1 MCLFGDKVSRN
12 FNTKQQFVVFLL
24 HFICIIVTLRKIS
37 KQYSNLNQKS
47 MKKSVFLSLAA
58 IVAGLCLTSC
68 GSKTAGNAEGADSLT
83 LSGLNPVDFASDS
96 TSLYVISNKNGMEV
110 CFTNFGGRIVSIMV
124 PDKDGNMTDVCLGH
138 DNIADYEKFGAEG
151 CNFGALIGRY
161 GNRIAKGQFTL
172 DGESYQLPI
181 NNGPNS
187 LHGGGPIA
195 FHNRI
200 WEAEPI
206 NDSSIAFSTTSA
218 DGEDGYPGNIK
229 VTVTYVVTEDNGL
242 QISYFATTDKAT
254 VLNLTNHCYFNL
266 SGDGSKDC
274 LDEVL
279 WLDADQFT
287 AVDADVAVTGEVLDV
302 EGTPFDFRTPTAIG
316 DRIDDETSEQIVNGH
331 GYDHNWILN
340 TKGDITKPFATL
352 YDPNS
357 GIQMDMFTD
366 QPGVQF
372 YAGNFLDGSFVGKK
386 GVKYPRRSAFCF
398 ETQHYPDS
406 PNHPEWPTTTLRPG
420 EEYTTTT
427 LYKFS
432 TK

>member
-1 MCLFGDKVSRN
+1 
-12 FNTKQQFVVFLL
+12 
-24 HFICIIVTLRKIS
+24 
-37 KQYSNLNQKS
+37 
-47 MKKSVFLSLAA
+47 MKKKIFPVLAA
-58 IVAGLCLTSC
+58 IAAGLCLTAC
-68 GSKTAGNAEGADSLT
+68 GSKTEAGTQSGDSLT
-83 LSGLNPVDFASDS
+83 LSGLNPADFASDS
-96 TSLYVISNKNGMEV
+96 TALYVLRNEAGMEV

-124 PDKDGNMTDVCLGH
+124 PDKEGNMTDVCLGH
-138 DNIADYEKFGAEG
+138 DNIADYVKYGAEG

-172 DGESYQLPI
+172 DGENYQLPI

-200 WEAEPI
+200 WQANPI
-206 NDSSIAFSTTSA
+206 DEQNLEFSTTSP
-218 DGEDGYPGNIK
+218 DGEDGYPGNIDVK
-229 VTVTYVVTEDNGL
+229 VTYTLTDDNAL
-242 QISYFATTDKAT
+242 QIMYTATTDKAT

-266 SGDGSKDC
+266 SGDPSKDC

-279 WLDADQFT
+279 QLDADQFT
-287 AVDADVAVTGEVLDV
+287 AVDPDVAVTGEVLSV

-316 DRIDDETSEQIVNGH
+316 ERIDDETSEQIVNGH

-340 TKGDITKPFATL
+340 GAGEVTSTPRSFGTL

-357 GIQMDMFTD
+357 GIQMEMFTD

-406 PNHPEWPTTTLRPG
+406 PNHPEWPSTTLRPG
-420 EEYTTTT
+420 EVYLTYTI
-427 LYKFS
+427 YKFT

>member
-1 MCLFGDKVSRN
+1 
-12 FNTKQQFVVFLL
+12 
-24 HFICIIVTLRKIS
+24 
-37 KQYSNLNQKS
+37 
-47 MKKSVFLSLAA
+47 MKKNLFLGLAA
-58 IVAGLCLTSC
+58 IVAGLCLTAC
-68 GSKTAGNAEGADSLT
+68 EGKTADSQESADSLT
-83 LSGLNPVDFASDS
+83 LSGLNPANFQSDS
-96 TSLYVISNKNGMEV
+96 TALYVLSNEAGMEV

-138 DNIADYEKFGAEG
+138 DNIADYEKYGAEG

-161 GNRIAKGQFTL
+161 GNRIAKGQFSL

-200 WEAEPI
+200 WTANQLDGQNIE
-206 NDSSIAFSTTSA
+206 FTTFSA
-218 DGEDGYPGNIK
+218 DGEDGYPGNLNVK
-229 VTVTYVVTEDNGL
+229 VTYTVTDDNAL
-242 QISYFATTDKAT
+242 KITYQATTDKTT

-279 WLDADQFT
+279 WLDADKFT

-302 EGTPFDFRTPTAIG
+302 EGTPFDFRTATAIG
-316 DRIDDETSEQIVNGH
+316 ERIDDESNQQIVNGH

-340 TKGDITKPFATL
+340 ASDINKAFGCL
-352 YDPNS
+352 YDPNT
-357 GIQMDMFTD
+357 GIQMEMFTD

-386 GVKYPRRSAFCF
+386 GVLYPRRSAFCF

-406 PNHPEWPTTTLRPG
+406 PNHPEWPSTTLRPG
-420 EEYTTTT
+420 EEYNTTTI
-427 LYKFS
+427 YKFS

>member
-1 MCLFGDKVSRN
+1 M
-12 FNTKQQFVVFLL
+12 T
-24 HFICIIVTLRKIS
+24 
-37 KQYSNLNQKS
+37 
-47 MKKSVFLSLAA
+47 A
-58 IVAGLCLTSC
+58 C
-68 GSKTAGNAEGADSLT
+68 GGKTASNTETGDSTALT
-83 LSGLNPVDFASDS
+83 LSGLDPADFATDS
-96 TSLYVISNKNGMEV
+96 TALYTLSNENGMEV

-138 DNIADYEKFGAEG
+138 DNIDDYVKYGAEG

-161 GNRIAKGQFTL
+161 GNRIAKGKFTL
-172 DGESYQLPI
+172 DGETYQLPI

-200 WEAEPI
+200 WEANLI
-206 NDSSIAFSTTSA
+206 NDHNLEFTTTSA
-218 DGEDGYPGNIK
+218 DGEDGYPGNIEVK
-229 VTVTYVVTEDNGL
+229 VIYSLSEENTLLITYK
-242 QISYFATTDKAT
+242 ATTDKPT

-266 SGDGSKDC
+266 SGDPSKDC
-274 LDEVL
+274 LDEIL
-279 WLDADQFT
+279 WLNADKFT
-287 AVDADVAVTGEVLDV
+287 AVDADVAVTGEVLSV

-316 DRIDDETSEQIVNGH
+316 ARIDDESNQQIVNGH

-340 TKGDITKPFATL
+340 HPVDAKTMQETGCLEPFGSL
-352 YDPNS
+352 YDPNT
-357 GIQMDMFTD
+357 GIVMEMYTD

-372 YAGNFLDGSFVGKK
+372 YAGNFLDGSFVGKF

-406 PNHPEWPTTTLRPG
+406 PNHPEWPSTTLRPG
-420 EEYTTTT
+420 EEYLTTTAYHFT
-427 LYKFS
+427 

>member
-1 MCLFGDKVSRN
+1 
-12 FNTKQQFVVFLL
+12 
-24 HFICIIVTLRKIS
+24 
-37 KQYSNLNQKS
+37 
-47 MKKSVFLSLAA
+47 MKKNLFFGLAA
-58 IVAGLCLTSC
+58 IAVGLCMTACC
-68 GSKTAGNAEGADSLT
+68 GKTACNKECGDSLT
-83 LSGLNPVDFASDS
+83 LSGLNPADFQSDS
-96 TSLYVISNKNGMEV
+96 TALYVLKNEAGMEV

-124 PDKDGNMTDVCLGH
+124 PDKEGNMTDVCLGH

-200 WEAEPI
+200 WEANQVDDQNIE
-206 NDSSIAFSTTSA
+206 FTTTSA
-218 DGEDGYPGNIK
+218 DGEDGYPGNIEVK
-229 VTVTYVVTEDNGL
+229 VTYSLTEENAL
-242 QISYFATTDKAT
+242 QITYQATTDKPT

-266 SGDGSKDC
+266 SGDPSKDC

-279 WLDADQFT
+279 WLDADKFT

-302 EGTPFDFRTPTAIG
+302 EGTPFDFLTPKAIG
-316 DRIDDETSEQIVNGH
+316 DRIDDETNQQIVNGH

-340 TKGDITKPFATL
+340 NPGNLDQAFGFL
-352 YDPNS
+352 YDPNT
-357 GIQMDMFTD
+357 GILMNMYTD

-386 GVKYPRRSAFCF
+386 GVLYPRRSAFCF

-406 PNHPEWPTTTLRPG
+406 PNHPEWPSTTLRPG
-420 EEYTTTT
+420 EEYKTTTI
-427 LYKFS
+427 YRFGVQ
-432 TK
+432 

>member
-1 MCLFGDKVSRN
+1 MQKKF
-12 FNTKQQFVVFLL
+12 FLG
-24 HFICIIVTLRKIS
+24 
-37 KQYSNLNQKS
+37 
-47 MKKSVFLSLAA
+47 LAA
-58 IVAGLCLTSC
+58 IAAGLCLTAC
-68 GSKTAGNAEGADSLT
+68 EGKQTGNVESADSLT
-83 LSGLNPVDFASDS
+83 LSGLNPVDFVSDS
-96 TSLYVISNKNGMEV
+96 TALYVISNQNGMEV

-138 DNIADYEKFGAEG
+138 DNIADYEKYGAEG

-200 WEAEPI
+200 WTAEPI
-206 NDSSIAFSTTSA
+206 DDRSIAFSTSSA
-218 DGEDGYPGNIK
+218 DGEDGYPGNIN
-229 VTVTYVVTEDNGL
+229 VVVTYVVTDDNAL
-242 QISYFATTDKAT
+242 QINYFATTDKAT

-279 WLDADQFT
+279 TLDADKFT
-287 AVDADVAVTGEVLDV
+287 AVDADVAVTGEVLEV
-302 EGTPFDFRTPTAIG
+302 AGTPFDFRAPTVIG
-316 DRIDDETSEQIVNGH
+316 DRIDDESNEQIKNGH

-340 TKGDITKPFATL
+340 NPGDITKAFATL

-357 GIQMDMFTD
+357 GIVMEMFTD

-406 PNHPEWPTTTLRPG
+406 PNHPEWPSTTLRPG
-420 EEYTTTT
+420 EEYITTTI
-427 LYKFS
+427 YKFS
-432 TK
+432 VK

>member
-1 MCLFGDKVSRN
+1 
-12 FNTKQQFVVFLL
+12 
-24 HFICIIVTLRKIS
+24 
-37 KQYSNLNQKS
+37 
-47 MKKSVFLSLAA
+47 MKKNLFLGLAA
-58 IVAGLCLTSC
+58 IAAGLCLTAC
-68 GSKTAGNAEGADSLT
+68 GGKTASNTESGDSVALT
-83 LSGLNPVDFASDS
+83 LSGLNPADFASDS
-96 TSLYVISNKNGMEV
+96 TALYVLANDSMEV
-110 CFTNFGGRIVSIMV
+110 CLTNFGGRIVSIMV

-138 DNIADYEKFGAEG
+138 DNIADYVKYGAEG

-200 WEAEPI
+200 WEANQPNERVVE
-206 NDSSIAFSTTSA
+206 FTTTSP
-218 DGEDGYPGNIK
+218 DGEDGYPGNIEVK
-229 VTVTYVVTEDNGL
+229 VTYLLSDDNNLSITYH
-242 QISYFATTDKAT
+242 ATTDKPT

-266 SGDGSKDC
+266 SGDPSKDC
-274 LDEVL
+274 LDEIL
-279 WLDADQFT
+279 WLNADKFT

-316 DRIDDETSEQIVNGH
+316 ARIDDESNQQIVNGH
-331 GYDHNWILN
+331 GYDHNWIISHPYDAKSMEETGCLE
-340 TKGDITKPFATL
+340 PFGSL
-352 YDPNS
+352 YDPNT
-357 GIQMDMFTD
+357 GIFMEMFTD

-386 GVKYPRRSAFCF
+386 GIRYPRRSAFCF

-406 PNHPEWPTTTLRPG
+406 PNHPEWPSTTLRPG
-420 EEYTTTT
+420 EEYLTTTT
-427 LYKFS
+427 YKFS

>member
-1 MCLFGDKVSRN
+1 
-12 FNTKQQFVVFLL
+12 
-24 HFICIIVTLRKIS
+24 
-37 KQYSNLNQKS
+37 
-47 MKKSVFLSLAA
+47 
-58 IVAGLCLTSC
+58 
-68 GSKTAGNAEGADSLT
+68 
-83 LSGLNPVDFASDS
+83 
-96 TSLYVISNKNGMEV
+96 MEV

-124 PDKDGNMTDVCLGH
+124 PDKDGNMRDVCLGH
-138 DNIADYEKFGAEG
+138 DNIADYVKYGAEG

-187 LHGGGPIA
+187 LHGGGPVA

-200 WEAEPI
+200 WQAKPV
-206 NDSSIAFSTTSA
+206 DDTSIVFTTASP
-218 DGEDGYPGNIK
+218 DGEDGYPGNIE
-229 VTVTYVVTEDNGL
+229 VTVTYQILEDNAL
-242 QISYFATTDKAT
+242 SINYYAKTDKPT

-279 WLDADQFT
+279 WLDADKFT

-316 DRIDDETSEQIVNGH
+316 LRINDVSNQQIANGN

-340 TKGDITKPFATL
+340 ASGLDKPFATL
-352 YDPNS
+352 FDPNS

-386 GVKYPRRSAFCF
+386 GVKYPQRSAFCF

-406 PNHPEWPTTTLRPG
+406 PNHPEWPTTTLRPD
-420 EEYTTTT
+420 EEYNTTTI
-427 LYKFS
+427 YRFS

>member
-1 MCLFGDKVSRN
+1 MRKNLFLG
-12 FNTKQQFVVFLL
+12 
-24 HFICIIVTLRKIS
+24 
-37 KQYSNLNQKS
+37 
-47 MKKSVFLSLAA
+47 LAA
-58 IVAGLCLTSC
+58 FAAGLCLTSC
-68 GSKTAGNAEGADSLT
+68 AGKSANDGGEDGAGLT
-83 LSGLNPVDFASDS
+83 LSGLNPDDFLTDS
-96 TSLYVISNKNGMEV
+96 TALYSITNEKGMEV
-110 CFTNFGGRIVSIMV
+110 CLTNFGGRIVSIMV

-138 DNIADYEKFGAEG
+138 DNIDDYVKYGAEG

-161 GNRIAKGQFTL
+161 GNRIAKGRFTL
-172 DGESYQLPI
+172 DGETYQLPI

-200 WEAEPI
+200 WEAQPVNESTI
-206 NDSSIAFSTTSA
+206 VFSTTSA
-218 DGEDGYPGNIK
+218 DGEDGYPGNIE
-229 VTVTYVVTEDNGL
+229 VTVTYQVLEDNAL
-242 QISYFATTDKAT
+242 AINYQATTDKAT

-279 WLDADQFT
+279 WLDADSFT
-287 AVDADVAVTGEVLDV
+287 AVDADVAVTGEVLSV
-302 EGTPFDFRTPTAIG
+302 EGTPMDFRTPTAIG
-316 DRIDDETSEQIVNGH
+316 DRIGDESNQQILNGH

-340 TKGDITKPFATL
+340 GSSLSKPFATL

-386 GVKYPRRSAFCF
+386 GVKHPRRSAFCF

-406 PNHPEWPTTTLRPG
+406 PNHPEWPSTTLRPG
-420 EEYTTTT
+420 EEYLTTTI
-427 LYKFS
+427 YRFS

>member
-1 MCLFGDKVSRN
+1 MKKN
-12 FNTKQQFVVFLL
+12 VFLG
-24 HFICIIVTLRKIS
+24 
-37 KQYSNLNQKS
+37 
-47 MKKSVFLSLAA
+47 LAA
-58 IVAGLCLTSC
+58 IAAGLCMTAC
-68 GSKTAGNAEGADSLT
+68 DSKTANDNQGTDSLT
-83 LSGLNPVDFASDS
+83 VSGLKADDFKSDS
-96 TSLYVISNKNGMEV
+96 TALYVLKNEKGMEV

-138 DNIADYEKFGAEG
+138 DNIADYEKYGAEG

-200 WEAEPI
+200 WEANQI
-206 NDSSIAFSTTSA
+206 DDQNIAFTTTSA
-218 DGEDGYPGNIK
+218 DGEDGYPGNIEVK
-229 VTVTYVVTEDNGL
+229 VTYSLTADNALEITYR
-242 QISYFATTDKAT
+242 ATTDKAT

-279 WLDADQFT
+279 WLDADSIT
-287 AVDADVAVTGEVLDV
+287 AVDADVAVTGEVLSV
-302 EGTPFDFRTPTAIG
+302 EGTPFDFREPTAIG
-316 DRIDDETSEQIVNGH
+316 ARIDDESNEQIVNGH
-331 GYDHNWILN
+331 GYDHNWIIN
-340 TKGDITKPFATL
+340 NSGDIAKSFASL
-352 YDPNS
+352 YDPNT
-357 GIQMDMFTD
+357 GIFMEMFTD

-406 PNHPEWPTTTLRPG
+406 PNHPEWPSTTLRPG
-420 EEYTTTT
+420 EEYLTTTI
-427 LYKFS
+427 YKF
-432 TK
+432 TAK

>member
-1 MCLFGDKVSRN
+1 MKKN
-12 FNTKQQFVVFLL
+12 VFL
-24 HFICIIVTLRKIS
+24 C
-37 KQYSNLNQKS
+37 
-47 MKKSVFLSLAA
+47 LAA
-58 IVAGLCLTSC
+58 IAAGLCM
-68 GSKTAGNAEGADSLT
+68 TACDGKADGNNQGGDSLT
-83 LSGLNPVDFASDS
+83 VSGLNPADFKSDS
-96 TSLYVISNKNGMEV
+96 TALYVLKNEKGMEV

-124 PDKDGNMTDVCLGH
+124 PDKDGNMKDVCLGH
-138 DNIADYEKFGAEG
+138 DNIADYEKYGAEG

-161 GNRIAKGQFTL
+161 GNRIAKGQFSL

-200 WEAEPI
+200 WTAEPI
-206 NDSSIAFSTTSA
+206 DDKSIAFSTSSP
-218 DGEDGYPGNIK
+218 DGEDGYPGNID
-229 VTVTYVVTEDNGL
+229 VVVTYTLTADNAL
-242 QISYFATTDKAT
+242 QITYHATTDKAT

-266 SGDGSKDC
+266 SGDGSKNC

-279 WLDADQFT
+279 WLDADSIT
-287 AVDADVAVTGEVLDV
+287 AVDADVAVTGEVLSV

-316 DRIDDETSEQIVNGH
+316 DRINDKSNEQIVNGN

-340 TKGDITKPFATL
+340 NGDLTKAFATL
-352 YDPNS
+352 YDPNT
-357 GIQMDMFTD
+357 GIQMDMYTD

-372 YAGNFLDGSFVGKK
+372 YAGNFLNGSFVGKK
-386 GVKYPRRSAFCF
+386 GVKYPQRSAFCF

-406 PNHPEWPTTTLRPG
+406 PNHPEWPSTTLRPG
-420 EEYTTTT
+420 EDYLTTTI
-427 LYKFS
+427 YKFT

>member
-1 MCLFGDKVSRN
+1 
-12 FNTKQQFVVFLL
+12 
-24 HFICIIVTLRKIS
+24 
-37 KQYSNLNQKS
+37 
-47 MKKSVFLSLAA
+47 MKKKLYLGLALLA
-58 IVAGLCLTSC
+58 AGLCVTAC
-68 GSKTAGNAEGADSLT
+68 GKKAAQSQESADSLT
-83 LSGLNPVDFASDS
+83 LSGLNPADFLTDS
-96 TSLYVISNKNGMEV
+96 TALYVLSNANGMEV

-138 DNIADYEKFGAEG
+138 DNIADYEKYGAEG

-187 LHGGGPIA
+187 LHGGGPVA

-200 WEAEPI
+200 WTANPVDEQTLE
-206 NDSSIAFSTTSA
+206 FSTFSA
-218 DGEDGYPGNIK
+218 DGEDGYPGNLNVK
-229 VTVTYVVTEDNGL
+229 VTYSLTDENAL
-242 QISYFATTDKAT
+242 QISYQATTDKAT

-266 SGDGSKDC
+266 SGDGTKDC

-279 WLDADQFT
+279 WLYADKFT

-316 DRIDDETSEQIVNGH
+316 ERIDDESNQQILNGH

-340 TKGDITKPFATL
+340 ASDISKPFGCL
-352 YDPNS
+352 YDPNT
-357 GIQMDMFTD
+357 GIQMEMFTD

-406 PNHPEWPTTTLRPG
+406 PNRPEWPSTTLRPG
-420 EEYTTTT
+420 EEYLTTTI
-427 LYKFS
+427 YKFS

>member
-1 MCLFGDKVSRN
+1 
-12 FNTKQQFVVFLL
+12 
-24 HFICIIVTLRKIS
+24 
-37 KQYSNLNQKS
+37 
-47 MKKSVFLSLAA
+47 MKKNLFLGLAA
-58 IVAGLCLTSC
+58 IAVGLCMTAC
-68 GSKTAGNAEGADSLT
+68 EGKTAATDESADSLT
-83 LSGLNPVDFASDS
+83 LSGLNPADFESDS
-96 TSLYVISNKNGMEV
+96 TALYVLKNGNGMEV

-138 DNIADYEKFGAEG
+138 DNIADYEKYGAEG

-200 WEAEPI
+200 WAANKMDEQNI
-206 NDSSIAFSTTSA
+206 MFFTHSD
-218 DGEDGYPGNIK
+218 DGEDGYPGNLDVK
-229 VTVTYVVTEDNGL
+229 VTYSLTNDNAL
-242 QISYFATTDKAT
+242 QITYQATTDKAT

-274 LDEVL
+274 LDEIL
-279 WLDADQFT
+279 WLDADLFT
-287 AVDADVAVTGEVLDV
+287 AVDEDVAVTGEVLSV
-302 EGTPFDFRTPTAIG
+302 EGTPFDFRTATAIG
-316 DRIDDETSEQIVNGH
+316 DRIDDESNQQIVNGH
-331 GYDHNWILN
+331 GYDHNWILC
-340 TKGDITKPFATL
+340 TGGDINKCFGTL
-352 YDPNS
+352 YDPNT
-357 GIQMDMFTD
+357 GIFMEMFTD

-386 GVKYPRRSAFCF
+386 GVLYPRRSAFCF

-406 PNHPEWPTTTLRPG
+406 PNHPEWPSTTLRPG
-420 EEYTTTT
+420 EEYLTTTI
-427 LYKFS
+427 YKFS

>member
-1 MCLFGDKVSRN
+1 MIKRMKRNLFLG
-12 FNTKQQFVVFLL
+12 
-24 HFICIIVTLRKIS
+24 
-37 KQYSNLNQKS
+37 
-47 MKKSVFLSLAA
+47 LAA
-58 IVAGLCLTSC
+58 VAAGFCLCACDGKT
-68 GSKTAGNAEGADSLT
+68 GSDNGGADSLT
-83 LSGLNPVDFASDS
+83 LSGLNPANFATDS
-96 TSLYVISNKNGMEV
+96 TALYTLVGESGMEV

-124 PDKDGNMTDVCLGH
+124 PDKDGNMQDVCLGH
-138 DNIADYEKFGAEG
+138 DNIDDYVKYGAEG

-172 DGESYQLPI
+172 DGESYQLPV

-187 LHGGGPIA
+187 LHGGGPVA

-200 WEAEPI
+200 WQA
-206 NDSSIAFSTTSA
+206 NQLDDQSIEFTTTSP
-218 DGEDGYPGNIK
+218 DGEDGYPGNIEVK
-229 VTVTYVVTEDNGL
+229 VTYAVTADNSL
-242 QISYFATTDKAT
+242 QITYEATTDKAT

-266 SGDGSKDC
+266 SGDASKDC
-274 LDEVL
+274 LDEIL
-279 WLDADQFT
+279 TIDADQIT
-287 AVDADVAVTGEVLDV
+287 AVDADVAVTGEVLSV
-302 EGTPFDFRTPTAIG
+302 EGTAFDFRTPMVIG
-316 DRIDDETSEQIVNGH
+316 DRIDNEDEVQIANGK

-340 TKGDITKPFATL
+340 AKGDISKCFATL

-357 GIQMDMFTD
+357 GIQMDMYTD

-406 PNHPEWPTTTLRPG
+406 PNHPEWPSTTLLPGEQYITTTI
-420 EEYTTTT
+420 
-427 LYKFS
+427 YKFG

>member
-1 MCLFGDKVSRN
+1 
-12 FNTKQQFVVFLL
+12 
-24 HFICIIVTLRKIS
+24 
-37 KQYSNLNQKS
+37 
-47 MKKSVFLSLAA
+47 MKKNLFFGLAA
-58 IVAGLCLTSC
+58 IAVGLCMTACC
-68 GSKTAGNAEGADSLT
+68 GKTACNKECGDSLT
-83 LSGLNPVDFASDS
+83 LSGLNPADFQSDS
-96 TSLYVISNKNGMEV
+96 TALYVLKNEAGMEV

-124 PDKDGNMTDVCLGH
+124 PDKEGNMTDVCLGH
-138 DNIADYEKFGAEG
+138 DNIADYEKYGAEG

-200 WEAEPI
+200 WTAEPI
-206 NDSSIAFSTTSA
+206 DEKSIAFSTTSA
-218 DGEDGYPGNIK
+218 DGEDGYPGNIEVK
-229 VTVTYVVTEDNGL
+229 VTYSLTDENAL
-242 QISYFATTDKAT
+242 QITYQATTDKAT

-266 SGDGSKDC
+266 SGDPSKDC

-279 WLDADQFT
+279 WLDADKFT

-302 EGTPFDFRTPTAIG
+302 EGTPFDFLTPKAIG
-316 DRIDDETSEQIVNGH
+316 DRIDDESNQQIVNGH

-340 TKGDITKPFATL
+340 HPGDLDQAFGFL
-352 YDPNS
+352 YDPNT
-357 GIQMDMFTD
+357 GILMNMYTD

-406 PNHPEWPTTTLRPG
+406 PNHPEWPSTTLRPG
-420 EEYTTTT
+420 EEYKTTTI
-427 LYKFS
+427 YRFGVQ
-432 TK
+432 

>member
-1 MCLFGDKVSRN
+1 
-12 FNTKQQFVVFLL
+12 
-24 HFICIIVTLRKIS
+24 
-37 KQYSNLNQKS
+37 
-47 MKKSVFLSLAA
+47 MKKNFFFQGLVLIA
-58 IVAGLCLTSC
+58 AGLFMTACT
-68 GSKTAGNAEGADSLT
+68 GKTASNTESGDSLT
-83 LSGLNPVDFASDS
+83 LSGLNPAFFATDS
-96 TSLYVISNKNGMEV
+96 TALYALTNPNGMEV

-124 PDKDGNMTDVCLGH
+124 PDKNGNMTDVCLGH
-138 DNIADYEKFGAEG
+138 DDIDDYMQYGAEG

-200 WEAEPI
+200 WDAKQIDAQTLE
-206 NDSSIAFSTTSA
+206 FTTFSA
-218 DGEDGYPGNIK
+218 DGEDGYPGNINVK
-229 VTVTYVVTEDNGL
+229 VTYSLTDDNAL
-242 QISYFATTDKAT
+242 QITYQATTDKAT

-287 AVDADVAVTGEVLDV
+287 AVDEDVAVTGEVLSV

-316 DRIDDETSEQIVNGH
+316 DRIDDESNEQIVNGH

-340 TKGDITKPFATL
+340 TKGDLSKSFATL

-357 GIQMDMFTD
+357 GIVMDMFTD

-386 GVKYPRRSAFCF
+386 GVLYPRRSAFCF

-406 PNHPEWPTTTLRPG
+406 PNHPEWPSTTLRPG
-420 EEYTTTT
+420 EEYLTTTI
-427 LYKFS
+427 YKFS

>member
-1 MCLFGDKVSRN
+1 MKLNHILSSPFRGIGGGLLLLLLLASCSKEPASQL
-12 FNTKQQFVVFLL
+12 TK
-24 HFICIIVTLRKIS
+24 
-37 KQYSNLNQKS
+37 
-47 MKKSVFLSLAA
+47 
-58 IVAGLCLTSC
+58 
-68 GSKTAGNAEGADSLT
+68 
-83 LSGLNPVDFASDS
+83 SGLDPANFQTDS
-96 TSLYVISNKNGMEV
+96 TALYVLTNQNGMEV

-124 PDKDGNMTDVCLGH
+124 PDKQDTLRDVCLGH
-138 DNIADYEKFGAEG
+138 DNIADYEKYGAEG

-172 DGESYQLPI
+172 DGENYQLPI

-200 WEAEPI
+200 WQANKLDEQNIE
-206 NDSSIAFSTTSA
+206 FTTKSP
-218 DGEDGYPGNIK
+218 DGEDGYPGNIEVK
-229 VTVTYVVTEDNGL
+229 VTYTLTEDNAL
-242 QISYFATTDKAT
+242 QIKYEATTDKAT

-266 SGDGSKDC
+266 SGDGTKDC

-279 WLDADQFT
+279 TLDADQFT
-287 AVDADVAVTGEVLDV
+287 AVDADVAVTGEVLNV

-316 DRIDDETSEQIVNGH
+316 DRIDDESNQQIVNGH

-340 TKGDITKPFATL
+340 TKGDIAKCFGTL
-352 YDPNS
+352 FDPNT
-357 GIQMDMFTD
+357 GIKMEMFTD
-366 QPGVQF
+366 QPGLQF

-420 EEYTTTT
+420 EKYQTTTI
-427 LYKFS
+427 YRFS
-432 TK
+432 VEK

>member
-1 MCLFGDKVSRN
+1 
-12 FNTKQQFVVFLL
+12 
-24 HFICIIVTLRKIS
+24 
-37 KQYSNLNQKS
+37 
-47 MKKSVFLSLAA
+47 MKKNIILGLAA
-58 IVAGLCLTSC
+58 MAAGLCLTSC
-68 GSKTAGNAEGADSLT
+68 GSKTADNTESADSLT
-83 LSGLNPVDFASDS
+83 LSGLNAADFASDS
-96 TSLYVISNKNGMEV
+96 TALYTLTNANGMEV

-124 PDKDGNMTDVCLGH
+124 PDKDGNMQDVCLGH
-138 DNIADYEKFGAEG
+138 DNIADYVKYGAEG

-200 WEAEPI
+200 WAANQIDEQNIE
-206 NDSSIAFSTTSA
+206 FTTTSA
-218 DGEDGYPGNIK
+218 DGEDGYPGNIEVK
-229 VTVTYVVTEDNGL
+229 VTYSLIADNALKITY
-242 QISYFATTDKAT
+242 QATTDKAT

-287 AVDADVAVTGEVLDV
+287 AVDAEVAVTGEVLDV
-302 EGTPFDFRTPTAIG
+302 EGTPFDFRTPTTIG
-316 DRIDDETSEQIVNGH
+316 DRIDDESNQQIVNGH

-340 TKGDITKPFATL
+340 TKGDISKTFATL
-352 YDPNS
+352 WDPNT
-357 GIQMDMFTD
+357 GIVMDMFTD

-406 PNHPEWPTTTLRPG
+406 PNHPEWPSTTLRPD
-420 EEYTTTT
+420 EEYLTTTI
-427 LYKFS
+427 YKFS

>member
-1 MCLFGDKVSRN
+1 
-12 FNTKQQFVVFLL
+12 
-24 HFICIIVTLRKIS
+24 
-37 KQYSNLNQKS
+37 
-47 MKKSVFLSLAA
+47 MKKNFFFQGLVLIA
-58 IVAGLCLTSC
+58 AGLFMTACT
-68 GSKTAGNAEGADSLT
+68 GKTAGNTESGDSLT
-83 LSGLNPVDFASDS
+83 LSGLNPAFFATDS
-96 TSLYVISNKNGMEV
+96 TALYALTNPNGMEV

-124 PDKDGNMTDVCLGH
+124 PDKNGNMTDVCLGH
-138 DNIADYEKFGAEG
+138 DDIDDYMQYGAEG

-200 WEAEPI
+200 WDAKQIDAQTLE
-206 NDSSIAFSTTSA
+206 FTTFSA
-218 DGEDGYPGNIK
+218 DGEDGYPGNINVK
-229 VTVTYVVTEDNGL
+229 VTYTLTDDNAL
-242 QISYFATTDKAT
+242 QITYQATTDKAT

-287 AVDADVAVTGEVLDV
+287 AVDADVAVTGEVLSV

-316 DRIDDETSEQIVNGH
+316 ERIDDESNEQIKNGH

-340 TKGDITKPFATL
+340 ASDINKAFASL
-352 YDPNS
+352 YDPNT
-357 GIQMDMFTD
+357 GIFMEMFTD

-406 PNHPEWPTTTLRPG
+406 PNHPEWPSTTLRPG
-420 EEYTTTT
+420 EEYLTTTI
-427 LYKFS
+427 YKFS